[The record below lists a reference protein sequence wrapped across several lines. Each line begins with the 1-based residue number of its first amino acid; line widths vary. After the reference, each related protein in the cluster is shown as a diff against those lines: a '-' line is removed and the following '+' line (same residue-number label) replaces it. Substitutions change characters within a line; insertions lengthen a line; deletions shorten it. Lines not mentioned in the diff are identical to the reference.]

1 MYLALNQENTDRY
14 RGALPP
20 TKGNTM
26 SDKILKFSASWCGPC
41 KALSKTLHDQ
51 DLGVPVE
58 EVDIDEKSELAV
70 QYGIRSV
77 PTLVYVRGGTEA
89 ARLGGAQTLA
99 KVKEWVAGV

>member
-1 MYLALNQENTDRY
+1 
-14 RGALPP
+14 
-20 TKGNTM
+20 M

-41 KALSKTLHDQ
+41 KSLTMTLKGE

-58 EVDIDEKSELAV
+58 EVDIDENSDLAV

-89 ARLGGAQTLA
+89 SRLGGAQTLA
-99 KVKEWVAGV
+99 KVKEWVAKV

>member
-1 MYLALNQENTDRY
+1 
-14 RGALPP
+14 
-20 TKGNTM
+20 M

-41 KALSKTLHDQ
+41 KALAMTLKDE

-58 EVDIDEKSELAV
+58 EVDIDAQSDLAV

-89 ARLGGAQTLA
+89 SRLGGAQTLT
-99 KVKEWVAGV
+99 KVKEWVASV